1 MKTIKLAIAGVG
13 NCASSLV
20 QGIEYY
26 KHVDAKNCIGL
37 MHYEVNG
44 YRPGDIEVVAAFDV
58 DERKAGKEL
67 SEAVFAEP
75 NCTTVFYRVPYRGVE
90 VKMGPVLDGVA
101 SHMHRYQRIKPSWL
115 RMKSLAMW

>member
-1 MKTIKLAIAGVG
+1 M
-13 NCASSLV
+13 
-20 QGIEYY
+20 
-26 KHVDAKNCIGL
+26 DAKNCIGL

-67 SEAVFAEP
+67 SEAVF
-75 NCTTVFYRVPYRGVE
+75 YRVPYRGVE

-101 SHMHRYQRIKPSWL
+101 SHTKEHSEISPPLIK
-115 RMKSLAMW
+115 